1 MKSNKALLGVV
12 AGLAAGAVI
21 GILLAPDKGENTR
34 KKIAKKAEDLKDN
47 IKEGYDDT
55 ISSLEQKYK
64 ELQEKYGSLSEDI
77 DEKIKEGKSKIKEEL
92 TKVQ

>member
-34 KKIAKKAEDLKDN
+34 KKIAKKAGDLKDN
-47 IKEGYDDT
+47 LKEGYDDT
-55 ISSLEQKYK
+55 ISSLEEKYK
-64 ELQEKYGSLSEDI
+64 DLQEKYSSLSDNIE
-77 DEKIKEGKSKIKEEL
+77 EKIKEGKTKIKEEL
-92 TKVQ
+92 TKVK